1 MSTDGL
7 GTQPSAT
14 TYELEDL
21 VAQAWQGRVRVPHFQ
36 RDFRWGSQ
44 DVVRLFDSIIKGYP
58 IGSLLLW
65 VRHSGAESVTLGE
78 LRIAAPEGEN
88 TFWVVDG
95 QQRITSIANA
105 LHPEGNRHS
114 PFSVH
119 YDLKAQKFVDRPR
132 VMDDYYIPL
141 PILFD
146 LVELIDWFSDSGRGA
161 REYFPV
167 AQRIAKMLRQYK
179 IPAYLVRQD
188 DEEVLTDIFDRMN
201 NFGKRLSRAEIFS
214 ALFAGPEEGSAQR
227 LSLSRIAE
235 RVDAQTG
242 FGLIDAN
249 TVLHSI
255 LARRGPDPMR
265 DIRGEFADG
274 DRRVTSDFPGESQES
289 AYAES
294 EAALVRAVAF
304 LQRDAGVPHLSLLT
318 YKALLVVLVRF
329 FAHFPEPTER
339 NRILLRRF
347 YWRAA
352 VGGPTVFKGSF
363 TQMSRIL
370 CALVRPGHEETSV
383 QELVKSMDRSVREI
397 PSAVRFRTNE
407 AVGKII
413 LCSWWWLQPRS
424 PLTGERYGQNDL
436 SELLVEQST
445 AALAVHR
452 LFPRGA
458 RDVQQLW
465 AAARLF
471 IPSPTESLE
480 SFLEAVTRP
489 SVYLNGQEWADVLTS
504 YCLDENVVSLLDLGQ
519 RDDFLRARQEIIENN
534 LDVFL
539 NRMTEWKF
547 EDTAPLDSFDM
558 DELTES
564 GE

>member
-65 VRHSGAESVTLGE
+65 VRHSGVESVTLGE

-146 LVELIDWFSDSGRGA
+146 LVELIGWFSDSGRGA

-167 AQRIAKMLRQYK
+167 AQRIATMLRQYK

-255 LARRGPDPMR
+255 RARRGPDPMR

-363 TQMSRIL
+363 TQVSRIL

-424 PLTGERYGQNDL
+424 PL
-436 SELLVEQST
+436 LLVNGTKKRSFG
-445 AALAVHR
+445 AARRTVDGGA
-452 LFPRGA
+452 RGA
-458 RDVQQLW
+458 PSFPARSPERP
-465 AAARLF
+465 AAMGCGPALHSEPDGVPRKL
-471 IPSPTESLE
+471 PSTT
-480 SFLEAVTRP
+480 AT
-489 SVYLNGQEWADVLTS
+489 
-504 YCLDENVVSLLDLGQ
+504 VVG
-519 RDDFLRARQEIIENN
+519 
-534 LDVFL
+534 V
-539 NRMTEWKF
+539 
-547 EDTAPLDSFDM
+547 
-558 DELTES
+558 
-564 GE
+564 